1 MPIQNFPDPYI
12 TACFIN
18 DDLLYVDLHYNPTLT
33 HYHFLWEISKGKVK
47 GNYVKMQMDD
57 SSSKNFPFKCFY
69 NNDEN
74 KIYSFYRQ
82 GEFFN
87 IDVENLDKFVHD
99 DCTDMSLGDMYLIY
113 NKIVVARSS

>member
-1 MPIQNFPDPYI
+1 MRGQP
-12 TACFIN
+12 
-18 DDLLYVDLHYNPTLT
+18 
-33 HYHFLWEISKGKVK
+33 VK
-47 GNYVKMQMDD
+47 IDMSDD

-74 KIYSFYRQ
+74 MIYSFYRQ

-87 IDVENLDKFVHD
+87 ISVDNISKYDTG

-113 NKIVVARSS
+113 NQVLVARSSQEVVFFKLQRSENDPTLKWT